1 MSETPEDKT
10 TKGWGRAGINLGA
23 FLIAFVFVWVV
34 FDNLA
39 LALIFALLFAG
50 GGEAAQR
57 FKRSREKTN

>member
-10 TKGWGRAGINLGA
+10 AKGWSRAGINLGA
-23 FLIAFVFVWVV
+23 FLIAFVFVWIV

-50 GGEAAQR
+50 GGEAVQR
-57 FKRSREKTN
+57 AANKKG